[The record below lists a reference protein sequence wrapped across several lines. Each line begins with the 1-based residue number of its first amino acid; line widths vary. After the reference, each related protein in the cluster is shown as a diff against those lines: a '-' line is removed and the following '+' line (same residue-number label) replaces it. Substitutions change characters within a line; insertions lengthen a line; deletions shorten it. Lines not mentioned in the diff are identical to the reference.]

1 MRSSDDAHFRLR
13 NSKGYEVAKLEG
25 RPNAALL
32 VVDMQNDVVAAA
44 CDRAAVVSKIAS
56 LVAKARHEAVPV
68 VWVRHTDEDLPRGSH
83 AWQIVDDLVP
93 FDGDV
98 LVEKHYGDSFEDTDL
113 EAVLAGL
120 GVGHIFVVGAQ
131 TDACIRSTLHG
142 AIARGYD
149 VSLVRDAHTTENR
162 KGDDMPTARQVIA
175 LTNRYWGRHVA
186 PGRTAETIETGLVDF
201 RRSRRR

>member
-1 MRSSDDAHFRLR
+1 M
-13 NSKGYEVAKLEG
+13 AKLEG
-25 RPNAALL
+25 RPNAALI
-32 VVDMQNDVVAAA
+32 VVDMQNDVVAA
-44 CDRAAVVSKIAS
+44 CDRAAVVSNIAR
-56 LVAKARHEAVPV
+56 LVAKARREAVPV

-93 FDGDV
+93 VDGEA
-98 LVEKHYGDSFEDTDL
+98 LIEKRYGDAFEGTDL

-120 GVGHIFVVGAQ
+120 GVGQIFVVGAQ

-162 KGDDMPTARQVIA
+162 AGDDMPTARQVIA
-175 LTNRYWGRHVA
+175 LTNRYWDRHAA
-186 PGRTAETIETGLVDF
+186 PGRIAETVETVLVDF
-201 RRSRRR
+201 RRPRRG